1 MVDITNR
8 AAGPRVLYIKGGNGE
23 PVARTLARGE
33 TADLDLHRG
42 PDKDLVL
49 KGYLDAG
56 EIILGPAPA
65 DPGQPSQE
73 QLMAAWQ
80 ERQRMAEAFALL
92 HERVQDLEAEN
103 RRLRDAA
110 AGSNQ
115 ALGGGG
121 QGSGATGE
129 DGLQGGQIRDGAP
142 ADLNFDVMSDD
153 ALRAYLVARGVTPGA
168 WQRKRLLTEADAV
181 KDVKPGEAA

>member
-42 PDKDLVL
+42 PDKDPVL

-65 DPGQPSQE
+65 EPGQPSQE

-103 RRLRDAA
+103 RRLREAA

-115 ALGGGG
+115 APGGQQGSDPTGG
-121 QGSGATGE
+121 QGDS
-129 DGLQGGQIRDGAP
+129 QGGGETTKPAAP
-142 ADLNFDVMSDD
+142 NFDTMSDD
-153 ALRAYLVARGVTPGA
+153 DLKAFLVAREVTPGA
-168 WQRKRLLTEADAV
+168 WQRKRLLTEAEAV